1 MIMIKKIMYEWKKIS
16 NSGLLIETLNN
27 TFEIQ
32 VEKHS
37 LPHLLGLHYMNS
49 DTESLKGIRLF
60 NKILRD
66 NLTDEQIYSM
76 VKENNPEQLSNV
88 KRRVKYFQEFMY
100 NLDKASVVEMTNPK
114 TKIKSHHLIL
124 QSMDNKYLQLGIAK
138 GEAIDY
144 FETFLISADDFY
156 FKESSIKERVTGIY
170 KYDENYELVPFSF
183 DPVKAGYLE
192 YEYKKNKYNAE
203 ECVKDDINN
212 TQIDTD
218 NEDEWDIEI

>member
-1 MIMIKKIMYEWKKIS
+1 MYEWKKLS
-16 NSGLLIETLNN
+16 NLGLIIETDNN

-60 NKILRD
+60 NKILKD

-76 VKENNPEQLSNV
+76 VNKNNPEQLSNV

-100 NLDKASVVEMTNPK
+100 NLDKAIVVEMTNPK
-114 TKIKSHHLIL
+114 TKIKSHHLLL
-124 QSMDNKYLQLGIAK
+124 QIEDDKYLQLGIAK

-144 FETFLISADDFY
+144 FETFLISVDDFY
-156 FKESSIKERVTGIY
+156 FRESIIKEKVTGIY
-170 KYDENYELVPFSF
+170 RYDENYEPVPFSF

-192 YEYKKNKYNAE
+192 YEYRKNKDNSE
-203 ECVKDDINN
+203 EYSNDIISDKYIDIN
-212 TQIDTD
+212 